1 MAMSKE
7 IEEQQQLTYELKE
20 QLRSLEADS
29 MRTTEQIKILEAKL
43 VVQEFRD
50 KVRVKKEEINQLQAR
65 KQELEEKLKSPEKTP
80 APEEQMQFT
89 PSQEE
94 PPRTHF

>member
-20 QLRSLEADS
+20 QLRSLDAD
-29 MRTTEQIKILEAKL
+29 RVRITEQIKALEAKMI
-43 VVQEFRD
+43 VQELRD

-80 APEEQMQFT
+80 APEEQMQFA

>member
-1 MAMSKE
+1 
-7 IEEQQQLTYELKE
+7 
-20 QLRSLEADS
+20 
-29 MRTTEQIKILEAKL
+29 
-43 VVQEFRD
+43 
-50 KVRVKKEEINQLQAR
+50 VKKEEINQLQAR

-80 APEEQMQFT
+80 APEEQIQFT

>member
-7 IEEQQQLTYELKE
+7 IEEQQQFAYELKE
-20 QLRSLEADS
+20 QLRSLEAD
-29 MRTTEQIKILEAKL
+29 RVRITEQIKAIEAKL
-43 VVQEFRD
+43 IVQELRD
-50 KVRVKKEEINQLQAR
+50 KVRVKREEINQLRAK
-65 KQELEEKLKSPEKTP
+65 KQELEEKLKSPEKAP

-89 PSQEE
+89 PSQED

>member
-29 MRTTEQIKILEAKL
+29 MRITEQIKILEAKL

-65 KQELEEKLKSPEKTP
+65 KQELEEKLKSPEKTL
-80 APEEQMQFT
+80 APEEQIQFT

>member
-7 IEEQQQLTYELKE
+7 IEEQQQFAYELKE
-20 QLRSLEADS
+20 QLRSLESD
-29 MRTTEQIKILEAKL
+29 RVRITEQIKAIEAKL
-43 VVQEFRD
+43 IVQELRD
-50 KVRVKKEEINQLQAR
+50 KVRVKREEINQLRAK
-65 KQELEEKLKSPEKTP
+65 KQELEEKLKSPEKAP